1 VEVALLEG
9 KGDLILTGSLGE
21 VMKES
26 AQTALSFLR
35 AHSDALKIQ
44 PDFSRDRDIHIHV
57 PEGSI
62 PKDGPSAGIT
72 ICAALLSALR
82 SKAVKKGFAMTG
94 EITLTGRLLPI
105 GGIKEK
111 VLAAH
116 RNRMTDV
123 LMPEM
128 NRNDIEELP
137 REVRTTMSF
146 HLAETILDALL
157 ILFPKSSKSR

>member
-1 VEVALLEG
+1 
-9 KGDLILTGSLGE
+9 
-21 VMKES
+21 MKES
-26 AQTALSFLR
+26 AQTSLSFLR
-35 AHSDALKIQ
+35 ANADILGIK
-44 PDFSRDRDIHIHV
+44 PGFNKNRDIHVHV

-72 ICAALLSALR
+72 ITTAMLSVLR
-82 SKAVKKGFAMTG
+82 ETAVQKGFAMTG
-94 EITLTGRLLPI
+94 EITLTGRILPI

-128 NRNDIEELP
+128 NRKDMEDLP
-137 REVRTTMSF
+137 REVRSSIKF
-146 HLAETILDALL
+146 HFAETILDALL
-157 ILFPKSSKSR
+157 ILFPERKSKPFKSSARAAS